1 MRLNWSWLL
10 ALGCALNAH
19 AAGRLVVENAW
30 IPVPPPG
37 VMMLAGYAILRNAG
51 DAPLVING
59 AQSESFADVSL
70 HYSFE
75 RDGLSRMRPVDEL
88 DVQSG
93 SYRVLE
99 PGGYHLMLMRPKRE
113 LKAGD
118 TVKIHI
124 STNSGDGADAEFV
137 VREPAP

>member
-51 DAPLVING
+51 DAPLVISG
-59 AQSESFADVSL
+59 ARSESFADVSL

-75 RDGLSRMRPVDEL
+75 RDDLSRMRPVDEL
-88 DVQSG
+88 DVQAG

-99 PGGYHLMLMRPKRE
+99 TGGYHLMPMRPKRE

-118 TVKIHI
+118 KVKIHI

>member
-1 MRLNWSWLL
+1 MRLNWTGLL
-10 ALGCALNAH
+10 ALACALNAH
-19 AAGRLVVENAW
+19 AAGRLVIENAW
-30 IPVPPPG
+30 IPIPPPG
-37 VMMLAGYAILRNAG
+37 VSMLAGYATLRNAG
-51 DAPLVING
+51 DAPLAITG

-88 DVQSG
+88 DVQAG

-99 PGGYHLMLMRPKRE
+99 PGGYHLMLMQPKRE

-118 TVKIHI
+118 KVKIHI
-124 STNSGDGADAEFV
+124 STNSAEGADAEFV
-137 VREPAP
+137 VRDLAP

>member
-1 MRLNWSWLL
+1 MRLNWSWWL

-37 VMMLAGYAILRNAG
+37 IMMMAGYATLRNTG
-51 DAPLVING
+51 DAPLVITG
-59 AQSESFADVSL
+59 AQSESFANISL

-75 RDGLSRMRPVDEL
+75 RDGLSRMRAVDEL
-88 DVQSG
+88 DVQPG

-99 PGGYHLMLMRPKRE
+99 PGGYHLMLMRPTRE

-118 TVKIHI
+118 KLKIHI
-124 STNSGDGADAEFV
+124 STNSGEDADTEFV